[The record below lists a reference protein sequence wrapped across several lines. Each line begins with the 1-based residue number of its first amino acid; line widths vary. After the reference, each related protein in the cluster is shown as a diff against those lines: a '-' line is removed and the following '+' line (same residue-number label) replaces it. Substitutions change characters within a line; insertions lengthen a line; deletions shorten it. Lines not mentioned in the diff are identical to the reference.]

1 MTTPRLYYFSGSPF
15 ARAMRVLAF
24 EWSLDVEQVELPF
37 PPPDDLF
44 RINPF
49 GQVPALETNGRH
61 VFPTIPI
68 GLEFWKM
75 AGAPD
80 HAYAAD
86 KDLQVLLAIS
96 QLGDALVAANYQKWA
111 GLETVSENRLGFD
124 PAQRHLSRVGP
135 AIAWIDP
142 HLRPGITLS
151 GVLFACLM
159 LWAEDRAGL
168 DWRALTSATPLV
180 DDLAKR
186 NSFAATVPAPW
197 E

>member
-15 ARAMRVLAF
+15 ARAMRVLA
-24 EWSLDVEQVELPF
+24 
-37 PPPDDLF
+37 
-44 RINPF
+44 
-49 GQVPALETNGRH
+49 
-61 VFPTIPI
+61 
-68 GLEFWKM
+68 M
-75 AGAPD
+75 AGAPE

-86 KDLQVLLAIS
+86 
-96 QLGDALVAANYQKWA
+96 
-111 GLETVSENRLGFD
+111 
-124 PAQRHLSRVGP
+124 
-135 AIAWIDP
+135 IDP
-142 HLRPGITLS
+142 KLRPGITLS

-168 DWRALTSATPLV
+168 DWRALTSAAPLV